1 MDKGVRNARGE
12 LSDGHDC
19 FWTKLLVAYL
29 VFYVGA
35 VAALSIAV
43 MGQAPEERV
52 FGVHQS
58 DGPE

>member
-1 MDKGVRNARGE
+1 MDNGVCNARGE

-29 VFYVGA
+29 VFYVGT
-35 VAALSIAV
+35 VAALAIAV

-52 FGVHQS
+52 FRVH
-58 DGPE
+58 